1 MIRGA
6 IFDVDGTL
14 LDSMPIWHTLGE
26 DYLRS
31 LGIEPREN
39 LAEVFKTFTLMD
51 SARYYREHYGV
62 PLSEEEIIAGVNA
75 LVEDFYLHRAP
86 LKPGVADFLEEMHR
100 RNIPMTIATATDRY
114 LIEAVLRHCGVR
126 PYFKEILTCA
136 DVGVGKE
143 EPKIY
148 EVALAHL
155 GTDKA
160 STWVFEDAC
169 HAAQTAKA
177 AQFPVVAVYDP
188 SEKEQSGL
196 RQAADVFIGDWREPE
211 EFWNHMEKGE

>member
-51 SARYYREHYGV
+51 SARYYRQHYGV
-62 PLSEEEIIAGVNA
+62 TLSEEEIIAGVNA
-75 LVEDFYLHRAP
+75 LVEDFYLHRVP

-100 RNIPMTIATATDRY
+100 RGIPMTIATATDRY
-114 LIEAVLRHCGVR
+114 LIDAALTRCGVR
-126 PYFKEILTCA
+126 QYFREVLTCA

-160 STWVFEDAC
+160 HTWVFEDAC
-169 HAAQTAKA
+169 HAAQTAKG
-177 AQFPVVAVYDP
+177 AQFPVAAVYDP
-188 SEKEQSGL
+188 SEKEQNGL
-196 RQAADVFIGDWREPE
+196 RRSADVFIGDWREPE